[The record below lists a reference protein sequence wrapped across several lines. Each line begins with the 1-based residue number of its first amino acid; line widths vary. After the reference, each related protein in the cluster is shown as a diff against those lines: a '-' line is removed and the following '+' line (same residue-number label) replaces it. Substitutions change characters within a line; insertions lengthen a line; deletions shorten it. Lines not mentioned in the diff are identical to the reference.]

1 MTTRKQITEQLTDYL
16 NHRLPLAD
24 LVHWAE
30 NAVLE
35 GDIADQEPKVVMK
48 VLGRIAAADA
58 EGFGLLWEDCN
69 AMLHELGY
77 HAEVHITKAA

>member
-1 MTTRKQITEQLTDYL
+1 MTNRKLITEQLTDYL

-30 NAVLE
+30 TVVME
-35 GDIADQEPKVVMK
+35 GGIDDPDPKVVMK

-58 EGFGLLWEDCN
+58 EGFGLLWEDCDE
-69 AMLHELGY
+69 MLRTLGY
-77 HAEVHITKAA
+77 HANVQVTKAA